1 MKDATRNSDVDD
13 LMALVEDVW
22 GAYLLLYL
30 SLALPY
36 QLFCT
41 NLYHYQRK
49 EKVRRVSERVLLLL
63 MLLLLML
70 LLFLLCV
77 EFSPGRPHSDR

>member
-63 MLLLLML
+63 ILLAVDAVLLVAVL
-70 LLFLLCV
+70 V
-77 EFSPGRPHSDR
+77 R